1 MERLMKYKDDKPYS
15 SKKYKDHDYVQDL
28 LTKSQGA
35 DQDMRDNV
43 REATLF
49 LDKRDGQWEPKWAS
63 KNENKPRYTFDL
75 VNPIVDQ
82 ICSEISQADFDVKI
96 APAGGNATQ
105 PIANTYDGIIRNI
118 ETMSDASDVYSEAAR
133 GMVIGGFDAWRVS
146 QKYIDDDS
154 FEQDLVIEKIGNA
167 VDRVWFDPA
176 AEKQDKSDSRYC
188 FVLHAVSKEEYK
200 RRWPK
205 GSEESVSE
213 GRDGDAYFD
222 KAEVIVI
229 GEFIYC
235 EESDRELVMF
245 DNGAVHEAN
254 DDLKKITDELK
265 LLGVN
270 ETQRRKRVKK
280 TICSRFFD
288 AKDWLDDKAETVFG
302 RLPVVPIYAN
312 FKISENKTIYW
323 GVVEKLLDPQ
333 RVLNYSMSREIEEGA
348 LAPRAKFM
356 MTPAQASGH
365 EDSLATLN
373 TNSDPVQFYN
383 ADPDAPGVPQQVGG
397 AIINPGLRTISE
409 SMRGMIT
416 YASGMYSANMGDNP
430 GLQSGVAIE
439 QLQNKGD
446 NSTVKYFNSLESG
459 IRATGRILVEAIPKI
474 YNTAR
479 TVRILKEDQTYD
491 VAPINQQQIDQ
502 QTGEVVTINDLTVG
516 VYDVS
521 VRAGASFK
529 NRQKETIDTIIEI
542 AKIDPTILQIAG
554 DVLLDNVSTA
564 SAQQISDRKRE
575 QMLAQGMI
583 PQSQMTQEELA
594 AMAQAQQQPPAPDP
608 AMLIAEAEM
617 GKAQAEQLRAQIE
630 GQKVQNETMRI
641 QLEAQKMQ
649 NTSVVE
655 QAKSQVDIFNAQT
668 SRLKVEVD
676 AEKAGAD
683 IDNTD
688 VKTFGEEIDNQR
700 KIQEMQNESRMKSLS
715 TPELMWIANGG

>member
-1 MERLMKYKDDKPYS
+1 MKYKDKPYS
-15 SKKYKDHDYVQDL
+15 SKKYKEHDYVYDL
-28 LTKSQGA
+28 LTKSQSA
-35 DQDMRDNV
+35 DQDMRDQA
-43 REATLF
+43 RECALF
-49 LDKRDGQWEPKWAS
+49 LDKRDGQWEPKWLSQA
-63 KNENKPRYTFDL
+63 KNEKKPRYTFDM

-82 ICSEISQADFDVKI
+82 ICSEITQAEFDVKI
-96 APAGGNATQ
+96 APAGGSATQ
-105 PIANTYDGIIRNI
+105 SIANTYDGIIRNI
-118 ETMSDASDVYSEAAR
+118 ETMSDASDVYAESAR
-133 GMVIGGFDAWRVS
+133 GMVVGGFDAWRVS
-146 QKYIDDDS
+146 QKFIDDDS

-167 VDRVWFDPA
+167 IDRVFFDPA
-176 AEKQDKSDSRYC
+176 AERQDKSDSRYC
-188 FVLHAVSKEEYK
+188 FVLHAISKEEYQ
-200 RRWPK
+200 RRWPD

-213 GRDGDAYFD
+213 GRDGDAYYD

-235 EESDRELVMF
+235 EESDKELVMF
-245 DNGAVHEAN
+245 DSGAVHEA
-254 DDLKKITDELK
+254 DSELKKVIDDFK
-265 LLGVN
+265 AMGIN
-270 ETQRRKRVKK
+270 EIQRRKRVHK

-288 AKDWLDDKAETVFG
+288 GKDWLEDKSETVFS
-302 RLPVVPIYAN
+302 RMPVVPIYAN
-312 FKISENKTIYW
+312 YRITENKSIYW

-333 RVLNYSMSREIEEGA
+333 RVLNYSVSREIEEGA

-356 MTPAQASGH
+356 MTPAQAAGH
-365 EDSLATLN
+365 EDTLATLN

-383 ADPDAPGVPQQVGG
+383 VDPDAPNPPQQVGG
-397 AIINPGLRTISE
+397 AAINAGLRTISE

-416 YASGMYSANMGDNP
+416 YASGMYASNMGENA

-446 NSTVKYFNSLESG
+446 NSTLKYFSSLETG
-459 IRATGRILVEAIPKI
+459 IRATGRVLVEAIPKV

-491 VAPINQQQIDQ
+491 VAPINTQQIDQ
-502 QTGEVVTINDLTVG
+502 QTGQVVTLNDLSVG

-575 QMLAQGMI
+575 QMLSQGMI
-583 PQSQMTQEELA
+583 PQSQMTQDELA
-594 AMAQAQQQPPAPDP
+594 AMAQAQQQPPEPDP
-608 AMLIAEAEM
+608 AFIIAQAEM
-617 GKAQAEQLRAQIE
+617 GKAQAEQLRAQVE
-630 GQKVQNETMRI
+630 AQKVQNETMRI
-641 QLEAQKMQ
+641 QIEAQKMQ
-649 NTSVVE
+649 NTSLVN

-676 AEKAGAD
+676 AEKAGAE

-688 VKTFGEEIDNQR
+688 VKTFGEEIKNQR
-700 KIQEMQNESRMKSLS
+700 EIQEMNNENRMRSMS
-715 TPELMWIANGG
+715 TPDLMRIANRGQ

>member
-1 MERLMKYKDDKPYS
+1 MKYKDDKPYS

-715 TPELMWIANGG
+715 TPELMRIANGG

>member
-1 MERLMKYKDDKPYS
+1 MKYKDDKPYS
-15 SKKYKDHDYVQDL
+15 SKKYKEHDYVQDL
-28 LTKSQGA
+28 LTKSQSA
-35 DQDMRDNV
+35 DQDMRDQA
-43 REATLF
+43 RECALF
-49 LDKRDGQWEPKWAS
+49 LDKRDGQWEAKWLSQA
-63 KNENKPRYTFDL
+63 KNQKKPRYTFDL

-82 ICSEISQADFDVKI
+82 ICSEITQAEFDVKI

-118 ETMSDASDVYSEAAR
+118 ETMSDASDVYSESAR
-133 GMVIGGFDAWRVS
+133 GMVVGGFDAWRVS

-167 VDRVWFDPA
+167 VDRVFFDPA

-188 FVLHAVSKEEYK
+188 FVLHAVSKEEYQ
-200 RRWPK
+200 RRWPD

-213 GRDGDAYFD
+213 GRDGDAYYD

-245 DNGAVHEAN
+245 DNGSVHESDN
-254 DDLKKITDELK
+254 DLKKLKDEFK
-265 LLGVN
+265 AMGVN
-270 ETQRRKRVKK
+270 EIQRRKRVKK

-288 AKDWLDDKAETVFG
+288 AKDWLDDKSETVFS
-302 RLPVVPIYAN
+302 RMPVVPIYAN
-312 FKISENKTIYW
+312 YRITENKSIYW

-365 EDSLATLN
+365 EDSLSTLN
-373 TNSDPVQFYN
+373 TNSEPVQFYN
-383 ADPDAPGVPQQVGG
+383 PDPDAPGIPQQVGG
-397 AIINPGLRTISE
+397 AIVNPGLRTISE

-446 NSTVKYFNSLESG
+446 NSTLKYFSALETG
-459 IRATGRILVEAIPKI
+459 IRATGRILVEAIPKV

-491 VAPINQQQIDQ
+491 VAPINTQQIDQ
-502 QTGEVVTINDLTVG
+502 QTGEVVTLNDLSIG
-516 VYDVS
+516 LYDVS

-575 QMLAQGMI
+575 QMLSQGMI
-583 PQSQMTQEELA
+583 PQSQMTQDELA

-676 AEKAGAD
+676 AEKAGAA

-700 KIQEMQNESRMKSLS
+700 KIQEMQNESRMRSMS
-715 TPELMWIANGG
+715 TPDLMRIANGG

>member
-1 MERLMKYKDDKPYS
+1 MKYKDKPYS
-15 SKKYKDHDYVQDL
+15 SKKYKEHDYVYDL
-28 LTKSQGA
+28 LTKSQSA
-35 DQDMRDNV
+35 DQDMRDQA
-43 REATLF
+43 RECALF
-49 LDKRDGQWEPKWAS
+49 LDKRDGQWEPKWLSQA
-63 KNENKPRYTFDL
+63 KNEKKPRYTFDM

-82 ICSEISQADFDVKI
+82 ICSEITQAEFDVKI
-96 APAGGNATQ
+96 APAGGSATQ
-105 PIANTYDGIIRNI
+105 SIANTYDGIIRNI
-118 ETMSDASDVYSEAAR
+118 ETMSDASDVYAESAR
-133 GMVIGGFDAWRVS
+133 GMVVGGFDAWRVS

-167 VDRVWFDPA
+167 IDRVFFDPA
-176 AEKQDKSDSRYC
+176 AERQDKSDSRYC
-188 FVLHAVSKEEYK
+188 FVLHAISKEEYQ
-200 RRWPK
+200 RRWPD

-213 GRDGDAYFD
+213 GRDGDAYYD

-235 EESDRELVMF
+235 EESDKELVMF
-245 DNGAVHEAN
+245 DSGAVHEA
-254 DDLKKITDELK
+254 DSELKKVIDDFK
-265 LLGVN
+265 AMGIN
-270 ETQRRKRVKK
+270 EIQRRKRVHK

-288 AKDWLDDKAETVFG
+288 GKDWLEDKSETVFS
-302 RLPVVPIYAN
+302 RMPVVPIYAN
-312 FKISENKTIYW
+312 YRITENKSIYW

-333 RVLNYSMSREIEEGA
+333 RVLNYSVSREIEEGA

-356 MTPAQASGH
+356 MTPAQAAGH
-365 EDSLATLN
+365 EDTLATLN

-383 ADPDAPGVPQQVGG
+383 VDPDAPNPPQQVGG
-397 AIINPGLRTISE
+397 AAINAGLRTISE

-416 YASGMYSANMGDNP
+416 YASGMYASNMGENA

-446 NSTVKYFNSLESG
+446 NSTLKYFSSLETG
-459 IRATGRILVEAIPKI
+459 IRATGRVLVEAIPKV

-491 VAPINQQQIDQ
+491 VAPINTQQIDQ
-502 QTGEVVTINDLTVG
+502 QTGQVVTLNDLSVG

-575 QMLAQGMI
+575 QMLSQGMI
-583 PQSQMTQEELA
+583 PQSQMTQDELA
-594 AMAQAQQQPPAPDP
+594 AMAQAQQQPPEPDP
-608 AMLIAEAEM
+608 AFIIAQAEM
-617 GKAQAEQLRAQIE
+617 GKAQAEQLRAQVE
-630 GQKVQNETMRI
+630 AQKVQNETMRI
-641 QLEAQKMQ
+641 QIEAQKMQ
-649 NTSVVE
+649 NTSLVN

-676 AEKAGAD
+676 AEKAGAE

-688 VKTFGEEIDNQR
+688 VKTFGEEIKNQR
-700 KIQEMQNESRMKSLS
+700 EIQEMNNENRMRSMS
-715 TPELMWIANGG
+715 TPDLMRIANRGQ

>member
-1 MERLMKYKDDKPYS
+1 MKYKDKPYS
-15 SKKYKDHDYVQDL
+15 SKKYKEHDYVYDL
-28 LTKSQGA
+28 LTKSQSA
-35 DQDMRDNV
+35 DQDMRDQA
-43 REATLF
+43 RECALF
-49 LDKRDGQWEPKWAS
+49 LDKRDGQWEPKWLSQA
-63 KNENKPRYTFDL
+63 KNEKKPRYTFDM

-82 ICSEISQADFDVKI
+82 ICSEITQAEFDVKI
-96 APAGGNATQ
+96 APAGGSATQ
-105 PIANTYDGIIRNI
+105 SIANTYDGIIRNI
-118 ETMSDASDVYSEAAR
+118 ETMSDASDVYAEAAR
-133 GMVIGGFDAWRVS
+133 GMVVGGFDAWRVS

-167 VDRVWFDPA
+167 IDRVFFDPA
-176 AEKQDKSDSRYC
+176 ADRQDKSDSRYC
-188 FVLHAVSKEEYK
+188 FVLHAISKEEYQ
-200 RRWPK
+200 RRWPD

-213 GRDGDAYFD
+213 GRDGDAYYD

-235 EESDRELVMF
+235 EESDKELVMF
-245 DNGAVHEAN
+245 DSGAVHEA
-254 DDLKKITDELK
+254 DSELKKVIDDFK
-265 LLGVN
+265 AMGIN
-270 ETQRRKRVKK
+270 EIQRRKRVHK

-288 AKDWLDDKAETVFG
+288 GKDWLEDKSETVFS
-302 RLPVVPIYAN
+302 RMPVVPIYAN
-312 FKISENKTIYW
+312 YRITENKSIYW
-323 GVVEKLLDPQ
+323 GVVEKQLDPQ
-333 RVLNYSMSREIEEGA
+333 RVLNYSVSREIEEGA

-356 MTPAQASGH
+356 MTPAQAAGH
-365 EDSLATLN
+365 EDTLATLN

-383 ADPDAPGVPQQVGG
+383 VDPDAPNPPQQVGG
-397 AIINPGLRTISE
+397 AAINAGLRTISE

-416 YASGMYSANMGDNP
+416 YASGMYASNMGENA

-446 NSTVKYFNSLESG
+446 NSTLKYFSSLETG
-459 IRATGRILVEAIPKI
+459 IRATGRVLVEAIPKV

-491 VAPINQQQIDQ
+491 VAPINTQQIDQ
-502 QTGEVVTINDLTVG
+502 QTGQVVTLNDLSVG

-575 QMLAQGMI
+575 QMLSQGMI
-583 PQSQMTQEELA
+583 PQSQMTQDELA
-594 AMAQAQQQPPAPDP
+594 AMAQAQQQPPEPDP
-608 AMLIAEAEM
+608 AFIIAQAEM
-617 GKAQAEQLRAQIE
+617 GKAQAEQLRAQVE
-630 GQKVQNETMRI
+630 AQKVQNETMRI
-641 QLEAQKMQ
+641 QIEAQKMQ
-649 NTSVVE
+649 NTSLVN

-676 AEKAGAD
+676 AEKAGAE

-688 VKTFGEEIDNQR
+688 VKTFGEEIKNQR
-700 KIQEMQNESRMKSLS
+700 EIQEMNNENRMRSMS
-715 TPELMWIANGG
+715 TPDLMRIANRGQ

>member
-1 MERLMKYKDDKPYS
+1 MKYKDKPYS
-15 SKKYKDHDYVQDL
+15 SKKYKEHDYVYDL
-28 LTKSQGA
+28 LTKSQNA
-35 DQDMRDNV
+35 DQDMRDQA
-43 REATLF
+43 RECALF
-49 LDKRDGQWEPKWAS
+49 LDKRDGQWEPKWLSQA
-63 KNENKPRYTFDL
+63 KNEKKPRYTFDM

-82 ICSEISQADFDVKI
+82 ICSEITQAEFDVKI
-96 APAGGNATQ
+96 APAGGSATQ
-105 PIANTYDGIIRNI
+105 SIANTYDGIIRNI
-118 ETMSDASDVYSEAAR
+118 ETMSDASDVYAESAR
-133 GMVIGGFDAWRVS
+133 GMVVGGFDAWRVS

-167 VDRVWFDPA
+167 IDRVFFDPA
-176 AEKQDKSDSRYC
+176 AERQDKSDSRYC
-188 FVLHAVSKEEYK
+188 FVLHAISKEEYQ
-200 RRWPK
+200 RRWPD

-213 GRDGDAYFD
+213 GRDGDAYYD

-235 EESDRELVMF
+235 EESDKELVMF
-245 DNGAVHEAN
+245 DSGAVHEA
-254 DDLKKITDELK
+254 DSELKKVIDDFK
-265 LLGVN
+265 AMGIN
-270 ETQRRKRVKK
+270 EIQRRKRVHK

-288 AKDWLDDKAETVFG
+288 GKDWLEDKSETVFS
-302 RLPVVPIYAN
+302 RMPVVPIYAN
-312 FKISENKTIYW
+312 YRITENKSIYW

-333 RVLNYSMSREIEEGA
+333 RVLNYSVSREIEEGA

-356 MTPAQASGH
+356 MTPAQAAGH
-365 EDSLATLN
+365 EDTLATLN

-383 ADPDAPGVPQQVGG
+383 VDPDAPNPPQQVGG
-397 AIINPGLRTISE
+397 AAINAGLRTISE

-416 YASGMYSANMGDNP
+416 YASGMYASNMGENA

-446 NSTVKYFNSLESG
+446 NSTLKYFSSLETG
-459 IRATGRILVEAIPKI
+459 IRATGRVLVEAIPKV

-491 VAPINQQQIDQ
+491 VAPINTQQIDQ
-502 QTGEVVTINDLTVG
+502 QTGQVVTLNDLSVG

-575 QMLAQGMI
+575 QMLSQGMI
-583 PQSQMTQEELA
+583 PQSQMTQDELA
-594 AMAQAQQQPPAPDP
+594 AMAQAQQQPPEPDP
-608 AMLIAEAEM
+608 AFIIAQAEM
-617 GKAQAEQLRAQIE
+617 GKAQAEQLRAQVE
-630 GQKVQNETMRI
+630 AQKVQNETMRI
-641 QLEAQKMQ
+641 QIEAQKMQ
-649 NTSVVE
+649 NTSLVN

-676 AEKAGAD
+676 AEKAGAE

-688 VKTFGEEIDNQR
+688 VKTFGEEIKNQR
-700 KIQEMQNESRMKSLS
+700 EIQEMNNENRMRSMS
-715 TPELMWIANGG
+715 TPDLMRIANRGQ

>member
-1 MERLMKYKDDKPYS
+1 MKYKDKPYS
-15 SKKYKDHDYVQDL
+15 SKKYKEHDYVYDL
-28 LTKSQGA
+28 LTKSQSA
-35 DQDMRDNV
+35 DQDMRDQA
-43 REATLF
+43 RECALF
-49 LDKRDGQWEPKWAS
+49 LDKRDGQWEPKWLSQA
-63 KNENKPRYTFDL
+63 KNEKKPRYTFDM

-82 ICSEISQADFDVKI
+82 ICSEITQAEFDVKI
-96 APAGGNATQ
+96 APAGGSATQ
-105 PIANTYDGIIRNI
+105 SIANTYDGIIRNI
-118 ETMSDASDVYSEAAR
+118 ETMSDASDVYAESAR
-133 GMVIGGFDAWRVS
+133 GMVVGGFDAWRVS

-167 VDRVWFDPA
+167 IDRVFFDPA
-176 AEKQDKSDSRYC
+176 AERQDKSDSRYC
-188 FVLHAVSKEEYK
+188 FVLHAISKEEYQ
-200 RRWPK
+200 RRWPD

-213 GRDGDAYFD
+213 GRDGDAYYD

-235 EESDRELVMF
+235 EESDKELVMF
-245 DNGAVHEAN
+245 DSGAVHEA
-254 DDLKKITDELK
+254 DSELKKVIDDFK
-265 LLGVN
+265 AMGIN
-270 ETQRRKRVKK
+270 EIQRRKRVHK

-288 AKDWLDDKAETVFG
+288 GKDWLEDKSETVFS
-302 RLPVVPIYAN
+302 RMPVVPIYAN
-312 FKISENKTIYW
+312 YRITENKSIYW

-333 RVLNYSMSREIEEGA
+333 RELNYSESREHEEGA

-356 MTPAQASGH
+356 MTPAQAAGH
-365 EDSLATLN
+365 EDTLATLN

-383 ADPDAPGVPQQVGG
+383 VDPDAPNPPQQVGG
-397 AIINPGLRTISE
+397 AAINAGLRTISE

-416 YASGMYSANMGDNP
+416 YASGMYASNMGENA

-446 NSTVKYFNSLESG
+446 NSTLKYFSSLETG
-459 IRATGRILVEAIPKI
+459 IRATGRVLVEAIPKV

-491 VAPINQQQIDQ
+491 VAPINTQQIDQ
-502 QTGEVVTINDLTVG
+502 QTGQVVTLNDLSVG

-575 QMLAQGMI
+575 QMLSQGMI
-583 PQSQMTQEELA
+583 PQSQMTQDELA
-594 AMAQAQQQPPAPDP
+594 AMAQAQQQPPEPDP
-608 AMLIAEAEM
+608 AFIIAQAEM
-617 GKAQAEQLRAQIE
+617 GKAQAEQLRAQVE
-630 GQKVQNETMRI
+630 AQKVQNETMRI
-641 QLEAQKMQ
+641 QIEAQKMQ
-649 NTSVVE
+649 NTSLVN

-676 AEKAGAD
+676 AEKAGAE

-688 VKTFGEEIDNQR
+688 VKTFGEEIKNQR
-700 KIQEMQNESRMKSLS
+700 EIQEMNNENRMRSMS
-715 TPELMWIANGG
+715 TPDLMRIANRGQ

>member
-1 MERLMKYKDDKPYS
+1 MKYKDKPYS
-15 SKKYKDHDYVQDL
+15 SKKYKEHDYVYEL
-28 LTKSQGA
+28 LTKAQNA
-35 DQDMRDNV
+35 DQDMRDQA
-43 REATLF
+43 RECALF
-49 LDKRDGQWEPKWAS
+49 LDKRDGQWEPKWLSQA
-63 KNENKPRYTFDL
+63 KNEKKPRYTFDM

-82 ICSEISQADFDVKI
+82 ICSEITQAEFDVKI
-96 APAGGNATQ
+96 APAGGSATQ
-105 PIANTYDGIIRNI
+105 SIANTYDGIIRNI
-118 ETMSDASDVYSEAAR
+118 ETMSDASDVYAESAR
-133 GMVIGGFDAWRVS
+133 GMVVGGFDAWRVS

-167 VDRVWFDPA
+167 IDRVFFDPA
-176 AEKQDKSDSRYC
+176 ADRQDKSDSRYC
-188 FVLHAVSKEEYK
+188 FVLHAISKEEYL
-200 RRWPK
+200 RRWPD

-213 GRDGDAYFD
+213 GRDGDAYYD

-245 DNGAVHEAN
+245 DNGAVHEA
-254 DDLKKITDELK
+254 DSELKKVTDDFK
-265 LLGVN
+265 AMGIN
-270 ETQRRKRVKK
+270 EIQRRKRIQK
-280 TICSRFFD
+280 TVCSRFFD
-288 AKDWLDDKAETVFG
+288 GKDWLEDKSETVFS
-302 RLPVVPIYAN
+302 RMPVVPIYAN
-312 FKISENKTIYW
+312 YRITENKSIYW

-333 RVLNYSMSREIEEGA
+333 RVLNYSVSREIEEGA

-365 EDSLATLN
+365 EDTLATLN

-383 ADPDAPGVPQQVGG
+383 PDPDAPNPPQQVGG
-397 AIINPGLRTISE
+397 AAINAGLRTISE
-409 SMRGMIT
+409 AMRGMIT
-416 YASGMYSANMGDNP
+416 YASGMYASNMGENA

-446 NSTVKYFNSLESG
+446 NSTLKYFSALETG
-459 IRATGRILVEAIPKI
+459 IRATGRVLVEA
-474 YNTAR
+474 NTAR

-491 VAPINQQQIDQ
+491 VAPINTQQIDQ
-502 QTGEVVTINDLTVG
+502 QTGEVVTLNDLSVG

-564 SAQQISDRKRE
+564 SAKQISDRKRE
-575 QMLAQGMI
+575 QMLSQGMI
-583 PQSQMTQEELA
+583 PQSQMTQDELA
-594 AMAQAQQQPPAPDP
+594 AMAQAQQQPQEPDP
-608 AMLIAEAEM
+608 AFIIAQAEM
-617 GKAQAEQLRAQIE
+617 GKAQAEQLRAQVE
-630 GQKVQNETMRI
+630 AQKVQNETMRI
-641 QLEAQKMQ
+641 QIEAQKMQ
-649 NTSVVE
+649 NTSLVN

-676 AEKAGAD
+676 AEKAGAE

-688 VKTFGEEIDNQR
+688 VKTFGEEIKNQR
-700 KIQEMQNESRMKSLS
+700 EIQEMNNENRMRNMS
-715 TPELMWIANGG
+715 TPDLMRIANRGQ

>member
-1 MERLMKYKDDKPYS
+1 MKYKDKPYS
-15 SKKYKDHDYVQDL
+15 SKKYKEHDYVYDL
-28 LTKSQGA
+28 LTKSQSA
-35 DQDMRDNV
+35 DQDMRDQA
-43 REATLF
+43 RECALF
-49 LDKRDGQWEPKWAS
+49 LDKRDGQWEPKWLSQA
-63 KNENKPRYTFDL
+63 KNEKKPRYTFDM

-82 ICSEISQADFDVKI
+82 ICSEITQAEFDVKI
-96 APAGGNATQ
+96 APAGGSATQ
-105 PIANTYDGIIRNI
+105 SIANTYDGIIRNI
-118 ETMSDASDVYSEAAR
+118 ETMSDASDVYAESAR
-133 GMVIGGFDAWRVS
+133 GMVVGGFDAWRVS

-167 VDRVWFDPA
+167 IDRVFFDPA
-176 AEKQDKSDSRYC
+176 AERQDKSDSRYC
-188 FVLHAVSKEEYK
+188 FVLHAISKEEYQ
-200 RRWPK
+200 RRWPD

-213 GRDGDAYFD
+213 GRDGDAYYD

-235 EESDRELVMF
+235 EESDKELVMF
-245 DNGAVHEAN
+245 DSGAVHEA
-254 DDLKKITDELK
+254 DSELKKVIDDFK
-265 LLGVN
+265 AMGIN
-270 ETQRRKRVKK
+270 EIQRRKRVHK

-288 AKDWLDDKAETVFG
+288 GKDWLEDKSETVFS
-302 RLPVVPIYAN
+302 RMPVVPIYAN
-312 FKISENKTIYW
+312 YRITENKSIYW

-333 RVLNYSMSREIEEGA
+333 RVLNYSVSREIEEGA

-356 MTPAQASGH
+356 MTPAQAAGH
-365 EDSLATLN
+365 EDTLATLN

-383 ADPDAPGVPQQVGG
+383 VDPDAPNPPQQVGG
-397 AIINPGLRTISE
+397 ATINAGLRTISE

-416 YASGMYSANMGDNP
+416 YASGMYASNMGENA

-446 NSTVKYFNSLESG
+446 NSTLKYFSALETG
-459 IRATGRILVEAIPKI
+459 IRATGRVLVEAIPKV

-491 VAPINQQQIDQ
+491 VAPINTQQIDQ
-502 QTGEVVTINDLTVG
+502 QTGQVVTLNDLSVG

-575 QMLAQGMI
+575 QMLSQGMI
-583 PQSQMTQEELA
+583 PQSQMTQDELA
-594 AMAQAQQQPPAPDP
+594 AMAQAQQQPPEPDP
-608 AMLIAEAEM
+608 AFIIAQAEM

-649 NTSVVE
+649 NTSVVD

-676 AEKAGAD
+676 AEKAGAA

-700 KIQEMQNESRMKSLS
+700 KIQEMNNENRMRSMS
-715 TPELMWIANGG
+715 TPELMSIANRGR